1 MQFSEKLWKTR
12 ENIDIKLV
20 TAEIRR
26 NCLVSE
32 PNYYITKFLTE
43 HLLATEMKK
52 KTTRNTYE
60 QTCLFRFLNTINK

>member
-43 HLLATEMKK
+43 HLLATGMKK
-52 KTTRNTYE
+52 KQPE
-60 QTCLFRFLNTINK
+60 ILMNKPVYLGF